1 MRADGWVGAGASI
14 MSGAAVALSAFV
26 SKITA
31 PRATSSVVEE
41 A

>member
-1 MRADGWVGAGASI
+1 
-14 MSGAAVALSAFV
+14 MSGAAALALSAVV

-31 PRATSSVVEE
+31 PRATSSIIKE

>member
-1 MRADGWVGAGASI
+1 
-14 MSGAAVALSAFV
+14 MSGVAALALSAVV